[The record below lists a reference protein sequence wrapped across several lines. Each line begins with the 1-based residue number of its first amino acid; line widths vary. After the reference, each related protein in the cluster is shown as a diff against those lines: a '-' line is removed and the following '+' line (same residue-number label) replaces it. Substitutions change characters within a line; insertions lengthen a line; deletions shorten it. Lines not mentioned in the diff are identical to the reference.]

1 MFVVG
6 YKAFNNDFTNSYGI
20 HYEIGE
26 VYQCQGDLK
35 SGNFGNGFHMCHNLE
50 DCYRYFSSDDSVMT
64 EVIGFGNILKYD
76 DEYYGYYDMYVC
88 ECMRIIREISRAEI
102 IDMMLHT
109 YLERRLRFIR
119 NFNLTEDELKLFEGV
134 GVYGQDSS
142 EGCKRK
148 QFKKY

>member
-1 MFVVG
+1 M
-6 YKAFNNDFTNSYGI
+6 TPEEYG
-20 HYEIGE
+20 
-26 VYQCQGDLK
+26 K
-35 SGNFGNGFHMCHNLE
+35 
-50 DCYRYFSSDDSVMT
+50 
-64 EVIGFGNILKYD
+64 KYD
-76 DEYYGYYDMYVC
+76 LPHSERKYYGYYDMYVC

-119 NFNLTEDELKLFEGV
+119 DFNLTEDELKLFEGV